1 MPHSTAYCALYFLF
15 NYNSDIPRRQYTQTN
30 FFYYSIKAE
39 RARFS
44 SSEKQKIF
52 LFADAIKFL
61 PYMPRSLL
69 GRGGNDGEYY
79 FKSKNPAGLRNAEFA
94 AQMFDYIA
102 HVFYAVAV
110 LVAFG
115 LAC

>member
-1 MPHSTAYCALYFLF
+1 
-15 NYNSDIPRRQYTQTN
+15 
-30 FFYYSIKAE
+30 
-39 RARFS
+39 
-44 SSEKQKIF
+44 
-52 LFADAIKFL
+52 
-61 PYMPRSLL
+61 MPRSLL
-69 GRGGNDGEYY
+69 GRGGNDGKYY

-115 LAC
+115 LACRRNIGRGRAIVYALYFDAAAQTRHG